1 MNEIEHDGV
10 VEDIKGNTLMVRI
23 VTVAACVSCQMKKV
37 CNPSDMKEKVF
48 DVPVTDPQN
57 YSVGDHVKLS
67 ISEGMGILAA
77 VLGYVVPVVLL
88 MAGVLGG
95 ISAGLNELEAS
106 GIGLSA
112 ALVYYLVLYLTRKK
126 ASKAFSFKVTR
137 V

>member
-1 MNEIEHDGV
+1 MNEIDHDGIV
-10 VEDIKGNTLMVRI
+10 DEVRGNVLKVRI

-48 DVPVTDPQN
+48 DVPVDDPQN
-57 YSVGDHVKLS
+57 YSAGDLVRLS

-95 ISAGLNELEAS
+95 VSAGLNELEAS
-106 GIGLSA
+106 GIGLGA
-112 ALVYYLVLYLTRKK
+112 ALVYYLILFLTRKK